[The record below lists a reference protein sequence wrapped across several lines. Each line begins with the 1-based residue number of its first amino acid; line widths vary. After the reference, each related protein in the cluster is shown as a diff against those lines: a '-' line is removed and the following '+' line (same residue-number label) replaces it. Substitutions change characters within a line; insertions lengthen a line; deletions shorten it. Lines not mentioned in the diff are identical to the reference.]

1 MRRLVLACFVC
12 IVLSVAAVLAL
23 RWVDPPVTAVM
34 LLQPGPQRRHLLR
47 LGRPRRDSWDAA
59 RAVIASED
67 QRFADHHG
75 IDFVSLDKAIEAYAD
90 GDGLRGAST
99 ITQQVAKN
107 VFLWQGRSF
116 VRKALE
122 AYFAV
127 LLELCLSKERI
138 LEIYLNVAEFG
149 PNVFGVEAAADKYFG
164 IRARAP
170 SISSEAALL
179 AAVLPNPQRLL
190 VVKPSDYVRGRQ
202 VRSSGGPV
210 ARVARALSRHP
221 LVSRRRVSF
230 RGLPADRRFPRACP
244 RARQLAGREVARDA
258 RVLRAAVQ
266 RLLAHHG

>member
-1 MRRLVLACFVC
+1 MRRLVLVC
-12 IVLSVAAVLAL
+12 LFCVVLSVGAVLAL

-34 LLQPGPQRRHLLR
+34 LLQPGPV
-47 LGRPRRDSWDAA
+47 GDVYYSWVDRDAIAWDAA

-75 IDFVSLDKAIEAYAD
+75 IDFVSLDRAIEAYAD

-107 VFLWQGRSF
+107 LFLWQGRSF

-127 LLELCLSKERI
+127 LLELFLTKERI

-149 PNVFGVEAAADKYFG
+149 PDVFGVEAAADSYFHTS
-164 IRARAP
+164 ASALDLD
-170 SISSEAALL
+170 EAALL

-190 VVKPSDYVRGRQ
+190 VAKPSDYVRERQ
-202 VRSSGGPV
+202 AQIES
-210 ARVARALSRHP
+210 
-221 LVSRRRVSF
+221 
-230 RGLPADRRFPRACP
+230 
-244 RARQLAGREVARDA
+244 EV
-258 RVLRAAVQ
+258 
-266 RLLAHHG
+266 RLLESRGHYRGIHW